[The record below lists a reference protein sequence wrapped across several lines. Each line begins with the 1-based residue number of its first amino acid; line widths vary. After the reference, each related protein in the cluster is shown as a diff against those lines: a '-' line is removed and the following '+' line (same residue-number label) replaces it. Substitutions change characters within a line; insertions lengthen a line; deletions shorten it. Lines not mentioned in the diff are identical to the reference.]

1 MSVNYGSLPFAEALA
16 FFRAKLGLP
25 TQHWDDLL
33 GAAHDRAFVV
43 AGAMQA
49 DLLADLRAAVD
60 RAIADGTTFETFRK
74 DFERIVA
81 ERGWIGWTGEDS
93 QGRRAWR
100 ARTIY
105 DTNLFTSYSAGRYR
119 QMQEVAERRPYWRYR
134 HSPASVV
141 PRAEHLAWDGM
152 ILRHD
157 DPWWGGHSPPNGFNC
172 FPAGTEVATPTGW
185 RAIET
190 LRRGDQVFGGS
201 GNIQT
206 VETPQVRPFD
216 GEIVRVST
224 EQGEVA
230 ATPNHRFLTLRGWIR
245 AENLEV
251 GEMLVQIPQVIRI
264 NHSISDIQQ
273 PDATSAQFSVARP
286 FHVFQALR
294 SKAFNAHIDLGQ
306 ENIDPVG
313 EKAAVMNRVK
323 APFGQFL
330 QKQTLDSRGRSAGV
344 NVGRWVLLMKFPLG
358 INHLGA
364 NFRAK
369 CGRTAFEFFSRS
381 ACSFVSVLGL
391 PLSGMMTCCRLL
403 QRSFSQNLRGLFSTS
418 VVFGPLDQD
427 ALAVVSGFHSKPFHQ
442 PHDRSVVA
450 VPPLTK
456 TGDRPSLFS
465 VQDPEG
471 FVSGAPLDQFNSL
484 DEFCGWARAHGVIS
498 NVVAIRR
505 QSYTSSVYNL
515 SITDDASYCLR
526 LGVVHNCKC
535 YIETLSERDLKREG
549 LTVTPTADIPHNRTV
564 TKVNPA
570 TGEEYTVPEGVDR
583 GWDYAPGANRTT
595 PLYDLIAGKL
605 PSLDAQLGAAMW
617 GHLKDAVA
625 MERQLAW
632 WNTLDEW
639 LVSPQK
645 GRAAMVGAVDL
656 PVLHWL
662 QKEKSIAP
670 RSAAIDI
677 KEGLIRGTKQERHLA
692 AQDGLLESEW
702 RRLPEILAKPEAI
715 YFDTRTG
722 KLVYVVS
729 AGDEAG
735 IKLSVEFD
743 VRVNQSDRT
752 NRVVSG
758 FRQSGK
764 IIDELVR
771 GGLYQPL
778 SR

>member
-16 FFRAKLGLP
+16 FFRAKLNLP

-33 GAAHDRAFVV
+33 GAAHDRAFVI

-81 ERGWIGWTGEDS
+81 DRGWTGWTGEDS
-93 QGRRAWR
+93 RGGRAWR

-105 DTNLFTSYSAGRYR
+105 DTNLFTAYSAGRHR
-119 QMQEVAERRPYWRYR
+119 QMQAVAEHRPYWRYR
-134 HSPASVV
+134 HSLASVV
-141 PRAEHLAWDGM
+141 PRDEHIAWDGM

-157 DPWWGGHSPPNGFNC
+157 DPWWGAHSPPNGFGC
-172 FPAGTEVATPTGW
+172 KCYV
-185 RAIET
+185 ET
-190 LRRGDQVFGGS
+190 L
-201 GNIQT
+201 
-206 VETPQVRPFD
+206 
-216 GEIVRVST
+216 
-224 EQGEVA
+224 
-230 ATPNHRFLTLRGWIR
+230 
-245 AENLEV
+245 AE
-251 GEMLVQIPQVIRI
+251 R
-264 NHSISDIQQ
+264 D
-273 PDATSAQFSVARP
+273 
-286 FHVFQALR
+286 
-294 SKAFNAHIDLGQ
+294 
-306 ENIDPVG
+306 
-313 EKAAVMNRVK
+313 
-323 APFGQFL
+323 L
-330 QKQTLDSRGRSAGV
+330 QKQ
-344 NVGRWVLLMKFPLG
+344 
-358 INHLGA
+358 
-364 NFRAK
+364 
-369 CGRTAFEFFSRS
+369 
-381 ACSFVSVLGL
+381 
-391 PLSGMMTCCRLL
+391 
-403 QRSFSQNLRGLFSTS
+403 
-418 VVFGPLDQD
+418 
-427 ALAVVSGFHSKPFHQ
+427 
-442 PHDRSVVA
+442 
-450 VPPLTK
+450 
-456 TGDRPSLFS
+456 
-465 VQDPEG
+465 
-471 FVSGAPLDQFNSL
+471 
-484 DEFCGWARAHGVIS
+484 
-498 NVVAIRR
+498 
-505 QSYTSSVYNL
+505 
-515 SITDDASYCLR
+515 
-526 LGVVHNCKC
+526 
-535 YIETLSERDLKREG
+535 G
-549 LTVTPTADIPHNRTV
+549 LTVTRAADIPYNRTV